1 MTMTMIGVMLI
12 AGLIALVALLI
23 ARREAARLA
32 AQVKNKDNQERQT
45 DLVYAG
51 IYRYIQH
58 RKYLIYKMSASR
70 GRRNVYVC

>member
-58 RKYLIYKMSASR
+58 RKIPYL
-70 GRRNVYVC
+70 

>member
-1 MTMTMIGVMLI
+1 MTMTMIGVM
-12 AGLIALVALLI
+12 LIALVALLI